1 MAALIA
7 SSARIEQ
14 WIFTGGSA
22 SSSAIWVLRMP
33 AASSSVL
40 PLTHSV
46 TSEEEAI
53 AEPQP

>member
-1 MAALIA
+1 LIA

-22 SSSAIWVLRMP
+22 SSSAICVLRICS
-33 AASSSVL
+33 ACSSVL
-40 PLTHSV
+40 PFIHSV
-46 TSEEEAI
+46 ARELEAI

>member
-1 MAALIA
+1 MA

-22 SSSAIWVLRMP
+22 SSSAIWLFFS
-33 AASSSVL
+33 AAAWSSVL

-46 TSEEEAI
+46 TSELEAM

>member
-1 MAALIA
+1 MA

-14 WIFTGGSA
+14 WILTGGKA
-22 SSSAIWVLRMP
+22 SSSAMALFFSS

-46 TSEEEAI
+46 TSELEAI